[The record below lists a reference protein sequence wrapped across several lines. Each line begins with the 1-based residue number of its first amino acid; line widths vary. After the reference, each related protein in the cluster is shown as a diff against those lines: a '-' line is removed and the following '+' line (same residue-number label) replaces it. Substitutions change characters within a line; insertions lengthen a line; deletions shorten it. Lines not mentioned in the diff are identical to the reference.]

1 MAKKELKK
9 EDSKEEPMPKVDV
22 KDLFSTKI
30 MQDGKRF
37 KVFPDGTEEEIK

>member
-1 MAKKELKK
+1 MTKKESKKEELKK
-9 EDSKEEPMPKVDV
+9 EPMPKVDV

-37 KVFPDGTEEEIK
+37 KVFPDGTEEEM